1 MSTIEAPVARIREF
15 NRFYTRLIG
24 VLDEHHLDG
33 PLGIA
38 EARILY
44 EISGQPGMTAADLC
58 RTLEMD
64 AGYVSRILR
73 ALKKRGLLAR
83 KRSESDA
90 RRTHLNLTRS
100 GREAFAEI
108 DARTR
113 LRMEEL
119 LQPLAPP
126 QRDRLLRSLREVQT
140 LLGGGNAEEAAV
152 RIRTHQPGDLGW
164 IVHRHAVLYEQ
175 EYGWGIDFERVVA
188 EIAAQFLGRFDP
200 QSDGCWIAERGGER
214 LGSIALAREEGDA
227 ARLRLFLVEPDAR
240 GLGIG
245 WRLIDACHAF
255 ARQAGYRRIIL
266 WTQSNLLAARHMYRK
281 AGYHIISE
289 LPHNSFG
296 QNLIAETWA
305 LEL

>member
-1 MSTIEAPVARIREF
+1 MSTIEAPVARIRAF

-73 ALKKRGLLAR
+73 SLKKRGFLAR

-100 GREAFAEI
+100 GREVFAEI
-108 DARTR
+108 DTRAR
-113 LRMEEL
+113 LRMEKL
-119 LQPLAPP
+119 LEPLAAA
-126 QRDRLLRSLREVQT
+126 DRERLVRAFGEVQA
-140 LLGGGNAEEAAV
+140 LLGGSEAKDAI

-164 IVHRHAVLYEQ
+164 IVHRHAVLYQQ
-175 EYGWGIDFERVVA
+175 EYGWESDFERVVA
-188 EIAAQFLGRFDP
+188 EIAAQFLGHFDE

-214 LGSIALAREEGDA
+214 LGSIALAREADDA
-227 ARLRLFLVEPDAR
+227 ARLRLFLVEPAAR
-240 GLGIG
+240 GSGVGKQL
-245 WRLIDACHAF
+245 LDACHTF
-255 ARQAGYRRIIL
+255 ARQAGYRRVIL

-281 AGYHIISE
+281 AGYRILSE

-305 LEL
+305 LDL